1 VSDLESGFQ
10 ASENDFTVMVVFCT
24 KCGAQNEDF
33 GQNCSQC
40 GSALPKIG
48 AHAPGYQAPPDYKPY
63 EPTYQ
68 PIQPPAPMYQSGPTD
83 WQRLGADKKI
93 VAGIL
98 AIVIGGLGIH
108 KFVLGYQKEG
118 MVMLLV
124 SVLSCF
130 TLAGIMHVIAIVEGI
145 MYLTK
150 SDEDFVRTYIQ
161 GRKGWF

>member
-1 VSDLESGFQ
+1 
-10 ASENDFTVMVVFCT
+10 MVVFCT

-33 GQNCSQC
+33 AQNCSQC
-40 GSALPKIG
+40 QSPLPRI
-48 AHAPGYQAPPDYKPY
+48 AVQSPPYQAPSAYQSAYDPG
-63 EPTYQ
+63 YQ
-68 PIQPPAPMYQSGPTD
+68 PIQPPAALYGQPPIQD
-83 WQRLGADKKI
+83 WQLMGADKKI

-98 AIVIGGLGIH
+98 GIVIGGLGIH

-118 MVMLLV
+118 MIMLLI

-130 TLAGIMHVIAIVEGI
+130 TLSSVMHVIGIIEGI

-150 SDEDFVRTYIQ
+150 SDEEFVRTYIQ

>member
-1 VSDLESGFQ
+1 
-10 ASENDFTVMVVFCT
+10 MVVFCT

-33 GQNCSQC
+33 AQTCSQC
-40 GSALPKIG
+40 QTPLPKIG
-48 AHAPGYQAPPDYKPY
+48 GHAPGYQSPPDYQAY
-63 EPTYQ
+63 EPYQ
-68 PIQPPAPMYQSGPTD
+68 PIQPPGAMYQAHGSTD
-83 WQRLGADKKI
+83 WQSLGADKKI

-98 AIVIGGLGIH
+98 GIVLGSLGIH
-108 KFVLGYQKEG
+108 KFMLGYQKEG

-130 TLAGIMHVIAIVEGI
+130 TLYGIMHVIGIIEGI

-150 SDEDFVRTYIQ
+150 TDEAFVREYIY